1 MGQCVCMCACVC
13 VCVTVSVCTHFEFP
27 PGIELAQA
35 FDSLLTVHHGGYSG
49 ALLHVEERKQQLIHI
64 V

>member
-1 MGQCVCMCACVC
+1 M
-13 VCVTVSVCTHFEFP
+13 TVSVCTHFEFP
-27 PGIELAQA
+27 PGVELAQA
-35 FDSLLTVHHGGYSG
+35 FDSLLTVHHGGHSG